1 VLAEIGAADL
11 PLELVLNKIDL
22 VDEVGRRR
30 LANRFPGAPQ
40 VSAATG
46 EGLER
51 LRARLAEH
59 FGSRWELVRLLVPY
73 DAGSRLSELYS
84 LGAPIEGREDTPDG
98 VLVVARLPRRE
109 LQRFAPYLIAEA
121 RRETA

>member
-1 VLAEIGAADL
+1 
-11 PLELVLNKIDL
+11 
-22 VDEVGRRR
+22 
-30 LANRFPGAPQ
+30 
-40 VSAATG
+40 
-46 EGLER
+46 
-51 LRARLAEH
+51 
-59 FGSRWELVRLLVPY
+59 VPY

-109 LQRFAPYLIAEA
+109 LRRFAPFLIAEA